1 MSKKSLL
8 ILAFTLTA
16 VFLLAACERSASNV
30 PLSTPTIYNPLL
42 LDTATGMPL
51 VSQYGTQTALAA
63 GGLPSSTPEFD
74 LSLTPADATAT
85 SDGSSGVPPTG
96 IPTDT
101 LQPGVT
107 PIVTVATA
115 TPGRPATYTL
125 QIGEYPYCIARRF
138 NLDPQDLL
146 DLNNLDDGEVYQPGL
161 QLKIPQTGTFPGSRS
176 LHTHPSQYTVTAEDT
191 IYRIA
196 CYYGDVDPTQIA
208 AANSLT
214 PPYTLT
220 IGKILNIP

>member
-1 MSKKSLL
+1 MFKKSSM
-8 ILAFTLTA
+8 ILAFALAA
-16 VFLLAACERSASNV
+16 VILLAACERSASNS
-30 PLSTPTIYNPLL
+30 PQATPTIYNPLL

-63 GGLPSSTPEFD
+63 GGFPTATPEFD
-74 LSLTPADATAT
+74 LSLTPGEPTAT
-85 SDGSSGVPPTG
+85 TDSSSGVPPTG
-96 IPTDT
+96 FPTDT
-101 LQPGVT
+101 LQPGIT
-107 PIVTVATA
+107 PIVTVATT

-161 QLKIPQTGTFPGSRS
+161 QLKIPQTGTFPGSRT

-196 CYYGDVDPTQIA
+196 CYFGDLEPTQIA
-208 AANSLT
+208 AANGLT

-220 IGKILNIP
+220 TGTILNIP